1 MTGSSRVGVRPIS
14 LRLLLKCWAKLGQ
27 EKRKKKKKKSH
38 SALSRHRMTFPWAL
52 ASRGGWL
59 RYDDIDIIL
68 CCGVQTECYSC
79 LKISPSFFLSFAFSI
94 FFDMAISSLTHPSG
108 LKCIVVN
115 RCRIRSSFISLFSP
129 VSRLLLSLRFRLLC
143 TRLSLAKVKF

>member
-38 SALSRHRMTFPWAL
+38 SALSRYRMTFPWAL

-79 LKISPSFFLSFAFSI
+79 LKISPPSF
-94 FFDMAISSLTHPSG
+94 
-108 LKCIVVN
+108 C
-115 RCRIRSSFISLFSP
+115 
-129 VSRLLLSLRFRLLC
+129 LLLSQFSLTWPSPLWLILQVSSVLWWTAAEFAPRLYPFSLLFLAFSS
-143 TRLSLAKVKF
+143 LSVSVCSAPVSL